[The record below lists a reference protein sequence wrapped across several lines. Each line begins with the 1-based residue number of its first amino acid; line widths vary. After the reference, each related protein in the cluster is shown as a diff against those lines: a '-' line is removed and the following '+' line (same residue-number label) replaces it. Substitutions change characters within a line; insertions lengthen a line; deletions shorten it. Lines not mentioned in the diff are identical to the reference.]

1 MWVYACVS
9 SVVFVATA
17 AAVAVG
23 GVVSVSV
30 IGIGIAIGIGITV
43 VVVPVGSL
51 SVFVMYFGHCAVPN
65 YDPSHPFRVKKNGVL
80 SPNRNNPPIPARLD
94 PALSILPLRSLSMG
108 LQARIIEHYM
118 TLYCTAVRFSCTAQH
133 VLAASPHTDIAAA
146 RNMSTLSIFS
156 PLLLGRLQRTSGL
169 TFLGSVLGSYNTLL
183 RAIVICNSQTL
194 HRHQI

>member
-30 IGIGIAIGIGITV
+30 IGIVIGIGITV

-65 YDPSHPFRVKKNGVL
+65 YDPSHPFRVKKKVYYPRTETAL
-80 SPNRNNPPIPARLD
+80 PIPARLD

-156 PLLLGRLQRTSGL
+156 PSFWDVCSARRG
-169 TFLGSVLGSYNTLL
+169 
-183 RAIVICNSQTL
+183 
-194 HRHQI
+194 

>member
-30 IGIGIAIGIGITV
+30 IGIGIGIGIGITV

-80 SPNRNNPPIPARLD
+80 SPNRNSPPHFRSVRSGTLNTALAISVHGTPD
-94 PALSILPLRSLSMG
+94 P
-108 LQARIIEHYM
+108 HY
-118 TLYCTAVRFSCTAQH
+118 
-133 VLAASPHTDIAAA
+133 
-146 RNMSTLSIFS
+146 
-156 PLLLGRLQRTSGL
+156 
-169 TFLGSVLGSYNTLL
+169 
-183 RAIVICNSQTL
+183 
-194 HRHQI
+194 

>member
-65 YDPSHPFRVKKNGVL
+65 YDPSHPFRVKKMVYYPRTETAL
-80 SPNRNNPPIPARLD
+80 PIPARLD

-108 LQARIIEHYM
+108 LQTRIIEHYM

-156 PLLLGRLQRTSGL
+156 PSFWDVCSARRG
-169 TFLGSVLGSYNTLL
+169 
-183 RAIVICNSQTL
+183 
-194 HRHQI
+194 

>member
-30 IGIGIAIGIGITV
+30 IVIGITV

-80 SPNRNNPPIPARLD
+80 SPNRNSPPHSRSVRSGTLNTALAISVHGTPD
-94 PALSILPLRSLSMG
+94 P
-108 LQARIIEHYM
+108 HY
-118 TLYCTAVRFSCTAQH
+118 
-133 VLAASPHTDIAAA
+133 
-146 RNMSTLSIFS
+146 
-156 PLLLGRLQRTSGL
+156 
-169 TFLGSVLGSYNTLL
+169 
-183 RAIVICNSQTL
+183 
-194 HRHQI
+194 

>member
-30 IGIGIAIGIGITV
+30 IGIVIGIGITV

-65 YDPSHPFRVKKNGVL
+65 YDPSHPFRVKKMVYY
-80 SPNRNNPPIPARLD
+80 PRTETAPPISVRLD

-108 LQARIIEHYM
+108 LQTRIIEHYM

>member
-30 IGIGIAIGIGITV
+30 IVIGITV

-80 SPNRNNPPIPARLD
+80 SPNRNSPPHSRSVRSGTLNT
-94 PALSILPLRSLSMG
+94 ALAISVHGTPG
-108 LQARIIEHYM
+108 PHY
-118 TLYCTAVRFSCTAQH
+118 
-133 VLAASPHTDIAAA
+133 
-146 RNMSTLSIFS
+146 
-156 PLLLGRLQRTSGL
+156 
-169 TFLGSVLGSYNTLL
+169 
-183 RAIVICNSQTL
+183 
-194 HRHQI
+194 

>member
-30 IGIGIAIGIGITV
+30 IGIVIGIGITV

-108 LQARIIEHYM
+108 LQTRIIEHYM

-156 PLLLGRLQRTSGL
+156 PSFWDVCSARRG
-169 TFLGSVLGSYNTLL
+169 
-183 RAIVICNSQTL
+183 
-194 HRHQI
+194 